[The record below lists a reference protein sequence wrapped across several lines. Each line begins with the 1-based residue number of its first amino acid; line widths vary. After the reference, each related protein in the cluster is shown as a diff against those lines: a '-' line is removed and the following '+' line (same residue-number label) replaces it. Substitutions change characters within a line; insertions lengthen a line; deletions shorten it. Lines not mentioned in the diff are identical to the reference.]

1 MNILSFDIE
10 EWYFEKAF
18 LGDRPSYYRQY
29 DHYLDSILDLLDE
42 RQMTATFFCVG
53 QMGAMFPEVVKRIYD
68 RGHEIG
74 CHSNTHTWINKMSR
88 DEVFE
93 DTRQAI
99 DSLQQCI
106 GKKVISY
113 RAPAFSI
120 GKENAWAFEV
130 LAECGVE
137 RDASV
142 YPAVRDFGGFA
153 EFGQQKPSVIKRGG
167 CTIKEFPICLT
178 RLMGKEMAYS
188 GGGYFR
194 FFPLWFVKS
203 RMRGSDYN
211 MCYFHIDDLKPENIG
226 VMSKEEYEFYFKEP
240 GSFKNRYMRY
250 IKSNLGK
257 GNALRKLFTLI
268 SSMDFVNIEAA
279 DRLVEWE
286 KAPIVNLD

>member
-10 EWYFEKAF
+10 EWYIEKTYR
-18 LGDRPSYYRQY
+18 GDRHFFYPQY
-29 DHYLDSILDLLDE
+29 DNFLDSILDILDK
-42 RQMTATFFCVG
+42 RKLKGTFFCLG
-53 QMGAMFPEVVKRIYD
+53 KMAELFPEVVLKIYG

-74 CHSNTHTWINKMSR
+74 CHSNIHTWLNKMSR

-106 GKKVISY
+106 GQRVVSY

-130 LAECGVE
+130 LAKCGIE

-142 YPAVRDFGGFA
+142 YPTVRNFGGFA
-153 EFGQQKPSVIKRGG
+153 EFGSQIPTIINYGG
-167 CTIKEFPICLT
+167 CTIKEFPVCLT
-178 RLMGKEMAYS
+178 RFMGKEMAFS

-203 RMRGSDYN
+203 RMRKNDYN
-211 MCYFHIDDLKPENIG
+211 MCYYHINDFVSDLMEVRSKDDFELYYKIPATL
-226 VMSKEEYEFYFKEP
+226 
-240 GSFKNRYMRY
+240 KNRCVRY
-250 IKSNLGK
+250 VKSNLGK
-257 GNALRKLFTLI
+257 GRALSKMTSLI
-268 SSMDFVNIEAA
+268 SSFDFMNIENA
-279 DRLVEWE
+279 DRLVDWE
-286 KAPIVNLD
+286 KAVIVDLK